1 MDADVSPKRWAAT
14 YPELGTEPIPI
25 EPYIS
30 QEYFAR
36 ECVKI
41 FRRVW
46 LNVGREE
53 EIPQPGDH
61 FVKEIAAS
69 STSIVVVRGADGV
82 IRGFHNMCS
91 HRGNKVAWHDRGNCE
106 RFTCT
111 FHGWTYGLDGQLI
124 HVPDE
129 GQFHDL
135 RKGELGLTPVATDTW
150 EGFIFVNL
158 DPKPRQSLA
167 AYLGDFGAG
176 LSGWPF
182 AEKTACFAYRAEV
195 RCNWKV
201 GINAFQEAYHVPFV
215 HRRSLP
221 DSSAGRGN
229 PLAHPLAIIL
239 FPLHQ
244 TLSIYG
250 NPNTRLNPVD
260 ELVNRHGH
268 SYRKRVVPL
277 GDLPP
282 GLNPTRQ
289 ANWGFDLQIMFP
301 NFFMLIFGFGVYF
314 TYNFWPVA
322 VDRTVYEVR
331 MYNPPPQNAGQ
342 RFALEYNRSIQ
353 KSGLAEDLATLE
365 HTQSALASG
374 AKTHLVLQ
382 DNEIA
387 IRHLYKVVDGFVR
400 APENGGRTG

>member
-1 MDADVSPKRWAAT
+1 MDAAAGRKRWAAA
-14 YPELGTEPIPI
+14 YPELGTDPIPI

-30 QEYFAR
+30 PAYFAL
-36 ECVKI
+36 ECANI

-53 EIPQPGDH
+53 EIPHAGDH
-61 FVKEIAAS
+61 FVKEIAAAQS
-69 STSIVVVRGADGV
+69 SVLVVRGGDGA
-82 IRGFHNMCS
+82 IRAFHNMCA
-91 HRGNKVAWHDRGNCE
+91 HRGNKVVWQDRGQCE
-106 RFTCT
+106 RFACT
-111 FHGWTYGLDGQLI
+111 FHGWSYGLDGQLL

-129 GQFHDL
+129 DQFHDL
-135 RKGELGLTPVATDTW
+135 RKHELGLTPVAAALW
-150 EGFIFVNL
+150 EGFIFINL
-158 DPKPRQSLA
+158 DPQPQQSLA
-167 AYLGDFGAG
+167 AYLGDLGER
-176 LSGWPF
+176 LKGWPF
-182 AEKTACFAYRAEV
+182 AQKTACFAYRAEA

-201 GINAFQEAYHVPFV
+201 AVNAFQESYHVPFV
-215 HRRSLP
+215 HQRSLP
-221 DSSAGRGN
+221 DSAAGQGN

-244 TLSIYG
+244 TISIYG
-250 NPNTRLNPVD
+250 NPHTRLNPVD
-260 ELVNRHGH
+260 ELVVRHGH
-268 SYRKRVVPL
+268 SYRKRVVSQ

-289 ANWGFDLQIMFP
+289 TNWGFDIDVFFP
-301 NFFMLIFGFGVYF
+301 NFFMLIFGIGVYF

-353 KSGLAEDLATLE
+353 KSGLTEDLATLE
-365 HTQSALASG
+365 NTQSVLASG
-374 AKTHLVLQ
+374 AKKHLILQ

-387 IRHLYKVVDGFVR
+387 IRHHYKVVDGLVR
-400 APENGGRTG
+400 APDGFGRTA